1 MGQLAERF
9 RRMFVAH
16 VYIGLNPILPPT
28 KYLKIMTKEQ
38 IKKEIHYHQRIIENH
53 ERELTKL
60 KQQLNEKENH

>member
-1 MGQLAERF
+1 MN
-9 RRMFVAH
+9 
-16 VYIGLNPILPPT
+16 I
-28 KYLKIMTKEQ
+28 EQ